1 MGATVAVLI
10 WAVTAATLWMFLSG
24 KWPMPE
30 LISVHGRDWES
41 QHLMTIT
48 IVGIVF
54 TLAQIG
60 LGWCVFKFTDKKPG
74 PATYTEGSAKVETT
88 WTLITAAIFVMLGI
102 TGQRVWANFHLTD
115 PPKDAIMIEVTGQQ
129 FAWNIRY
136 PGPDGVFGRTDVK
149 LVDDAAGNPL
159 GLDDKDPAARDD
171 VVTQNQ
177 MAVPVNRPIR
187 LILKSKDV
195 THNFFVPQARM
206 KQDAVPGL
214 ATFMH
219 FTLTKPGKYEV
230 ACAELCGQLH
240 WQMKGFI
247 NVMSDEEYQNWLKE
261 RAP

>member
-1 MGATVAVLI
+1 
-10 WAVTAATLWMFLSG
+10 
-24 KWPMPE
+24 
-30 LISVHGRDWES
+30 
-41 QHLMTIT
+41 
-48 IVGIVF
+48 
-54 TLAQIG
+54 
-60 LGWCVFKFTDKKPG
+60 
-74 PATYTEGSAKVETT
+74 
-88 WTLITAAIFVMLGI
+88 MLGI

-115 PPKDAIMIEVTGQQ
+115 PPKDTIMIEVTGQQ

-177 MAVPVNRPIR
+177 VAVPINRHVRI
-187 LILKSKDV
+187 ILKSKDV

-214 ATFMH
+214 ATFMQ
-219 FTLTKPGKYEV
+219 FTLNKAGKYEV

-240 WQMKGFI
+240 WQMKAFV
-247 NVMSDEEYQNWLKE
+247 NVMSDQEYQNWLKE